1 MLPKRHVA
9 LGLLAASTQCYF
21 GSYPARPK
29 ASLGPCLKMPKP
41 KRHLALGMQ
50 RKGSR
55 SRTTWCPGCP
65 PLGGTLS
72 STCPNVVFFH
82 SNNSFLKFIND
93 DNNNYTLI
101 NFNKNNNIYNTNNNI
116 FSSNNMNYYKN
127 NVIYNTKYKNILETN
142 TINYTKK

>member
-1 MLPKRHVA
+1 MVLRLHSRGSSQAPGGAVLPKRHVA

-50 RKGSR
+50 RKASSPR
-55 SRTTWCPGCP
+55 VTWCPGCP
-65 PLGGTLS
+65 PLGGNLS
-72 STCPNVVFFH
+72 ATCPNVVFFH

-93 DNNNYTLI
+93 DNNNYTLKI
-101 NFNKNNNIYNTNNNI
+101 LMKIII
-116 FSSNNMNYYKN
+116 F
-127 NVIYNTKYKNILETN
+127 
-142 TINYTKK
+142 TIQIIIFLVAII

>member
-1 MLPKRHVA
+1 MVLRLHSRGSSQAPGGAVLPKHHVA
-9 LGLLAASTQCYF
+9 LDLLAASTQCYF

-29 ASLGPCLKMPKP
+29 ASHGPCLKMPKP

-65 PLGGTLS
+65 PLGGNLS

-93 DNNNYTLI
+93 DNNNYTLKI
-101 NFNKNNNIYNTNNNI
+101 LMKIII
-116 FSSNNMNYYKN
+116 F
-127 NVIYNTKYKNILETN
+127 
-142 TINYTKK
+142 TIQIIIFLVAII